1 MKKIPIRPNEIISGL
16 NQNEMNALT
25 WAVISGCKPEEAF
38 VAFVR
43 PDLATNK
50 ALLSKVVP
58 QFFSSFPAIEYMDKY
73 KKVLESFL
81 NPVPKKEKALT
92 EEEQKEKKAVAVRK
106 VVDWVVKNVDNI
118 DALEHPEELI
128 KVMNRL
134 GMFGEEEVQEEKPRR
149 YLPESCDECRYKKFI
164 EENCTE
170 Q

>member
-1 MKKIPIRPNEIISGL
+1 
-16 NQNEMNALT
+16 
-25 WAVISGCKPEEAF
+25 
-38 VAFVR
+38 
-43 PDLATNK
+43 
-50 ALLSKVVP
+50 
-58 QFFSSFPAIEYMDKY
+58 MDKY

-134 GMFGEEEVQEEKPRR
+134 GMFGDEEVQEEKPRR
-149 YLPESCDECRYKKFI
+149 YLPESCVECRYKKFI